1 MVNQF
6 CVWFSWEKLGLAIF
20 QTYCPQTIQI
30 KLIFPLGTISH
41 SGNRSVDSGSLLVCN
56 RDTLTS
62 LPLLK
67 PFPFYKSCVPIFIIK
82 VCI

>member
-1 MVNQF
+1 MVSQF

-41 SGNRSVDSGSLLVCN
+41 SGNRSVDSGSLLVCKSAY
-56 RDTLTS
+56 RDSYSPNAIETH
-62 LPLLK
+62 
-67 PFPFYKSCVPIFIIK
+67 
-82 VCI
+82 